1 MKKNAFQAKLSVAIL
16 KEGNRYIAFSPALDL
31 STSGKTEREARK
43 RFVEAAQLFF
53 EETTEAGTLE
63 KALGELGWKKAK
75 TRWNPPVI
83 VSQEAQT
90 FTVPV

>member
-1 MKKNAFQAKLSVAIL
+1 MRKSAFEAKLSVAIL

-31 STSGKTEREARK
+31 STSGKTEKEARK
-43 RFVEAAQLFF
+43 RFGEAAQLFF

-63 KALGELGWKKAK
+63 RALRELGWKRAK
-75 TRWNPPVI
+75 SKWNPPMI

-90 FTVPV
+90 FMVPA